1 MLTQSEIRGKMGY
14 RERGAV
20 MIYKS
25 IDELIGITPIIELT
39 KIEKQFNLKSKIYA
53 KVEYFNPAGS
63 VKDRVAKNIIDVA
76 EKEGKLKKGDT
87 IIEATSGNTG
97 IGLCLI
103 GAVRGYKVIIVM
115 PDSMS
120 KERITSMEAYGAK
133 VVLTPA
139 KEGMAGAVKKANE
152 LSDEIDGSFVASQ
165 FENMS
170 NPEAHYTTT
179 GPEIYKSTEGRVDIF
194 VCGIGTGGTISG
206 TGKYLKEQKP
216 SIKVYGIEPKSSPL
230 LTKGEAG
237 KHKIQGIGANFVPK
251 TYDSSVVDKVLTVS
265 DEDAYKYTK
274 ILATSEGILA
284 GISSGCALS
293 GAIEIA
299 KKEEG
304 KDIVVLLPDTGL
316 RYFSE
321 DLF

>member
-1 MLTQSEIRGKMGY
+1 M
-14 RERGAV
+14 V
-20 MIYKS
+20 YKS
-25 IDELIGITPIIELT
+25 IDELIGATPMVELSNIENEL
-39 KIEKQFNLKSKIYA
+39 NLSSKLYA

-63 VKDRVAKNIIDVA
+63 VKDRVAKNIIDEA
-76 EKEGKLKKGDT
+76 EKSGKLKRGST

-120 KERITSMEAYGAK
+120 KERVTAMEAYGAE

-139 KEGMAGAVKKANE
+139 SQGMAGAVEKANE
-152 LSDEIDGSFVASQ
+152 LSKEIDGSFVAAQ

-170 NPEAHYTTT
+170 NPDAHYKTT
-179 GPEIYKSTEGRVDIF
+179 GPEIYENTEGRVDIF

-206 TGKYLKEQKP
+206 AGRYLKEQNP
-216 SIKVYGIEPKSSPL
+216 SIKIYGIEPQGSPL
-230 LTKGEAG
+230 LTKKEVG
-237 KHKIQGIGANFVPK
+237 KHKIQGIGANFVPN
-251 TYDSSVVDKVLTVS
+251 TLDQDVIDEIITIS

-274 ILATSEGILA
+274 MLAEKEGILA
-284 GISSGCALS
+284 GISSGAALC
-293 GAIEIA
+293 GALKIA
-299 KKEEG
+299 KEEPS
-304 KDIVVLLPDTGL
+304 KSIVVLLPDTGL

-321 DLF
+321 GIF